1 MSGALGLAVLG
12 TISTDHARSLQ
23 ADGDALPTALT
34 GGYALAFLVG
44 AACVALGAVL
54 AFVLLRTPP
63 PARVAASESPTRTG
77 TARVA
82 ARESSSF

>member
-1 MSGALGLAVLG
+1 MGFAYAAWRAEARLA
-12 TISTDHARSLQ
+12 
-23 ADGDALPTALT
+23 DALPRALEGHDVTLT
-34 GGYALAFLVG
+34 GIVTGLPQEGEGRA
-44 AACVALGAVL
+44 
-54 AFVLLRTPP
+54 LLRTPP